1 MKRLAPLACL
11 LLGMCATV
19 PMNCD
24 TARVAAQLATAAMAR
39 ICPMSVRAIE

>member
-1 MKRLAPLACL
+1 MKRLAPIAL
-11 LLGMCATV
+11 LMLGMCATV

-39 ICPMSVRAIE
+39 IRPIQIR

>member
-39 ICPMSVRAIE
+39 ICPIAR